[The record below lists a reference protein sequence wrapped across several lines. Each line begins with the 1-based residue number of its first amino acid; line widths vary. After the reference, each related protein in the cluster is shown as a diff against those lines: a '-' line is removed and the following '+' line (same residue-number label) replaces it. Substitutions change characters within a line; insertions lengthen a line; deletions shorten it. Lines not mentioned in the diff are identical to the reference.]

1 MMMPVL
7 ERERLLVVNDPG
19 DLAKFVR
26 GRYPQFDVNVTQSSL
41 AAIASL
47 AQGQARG
54 VLLCLDATTR
64 KLDHAIAGLRKAAGD
79 EVRLVLCCQPS
90 GEPVA
95 RQAVSAGADDYVIY
109 PPQGNELD
117 EALALPTPA
126 ALEPEAPTTPVMPS
140 WEELTALSGIL
151 AGLGAGRKSTLDKMC
166 QLIAESLRAEHV
178 RIVTDIEAGHVGD
191 REIEPTLTENIS
203 SGGRRLGR
211 ILVGPRHHHPFTPN
225 EAEKLRHYARLTAH
239 LLDTLERQEQW
250 QSLAMID
257 EVSQLPNRRCFVQQL
272 NALLRRAATE
282 RFRATV
288 LIFDL
293 DGFKYFNDT
302 YGHAAGDAIIRE
314 TGQLLRQCCRQHD
327 IVARY
332 AGDEFVVVF
341 WDAEEPRVLGSRH
354 PGNAI
359 AVLRRFKQI
368 LIEHEFKRLGPEAIG
383 CITVSGG
390 LANFPWDGKTP
401 EELIERADEAL
412 LQAKRDG
419 KNRIYLVGS
428 EGEPIDSV
436 SLDEDHLQE

>member
-1 MMMPVL
+1 MMLPVL

-19 DLAKFVR
+19 DLARFVR
-26 GRYPQFDVNVTQSSL
+26 GRYPQFDVSVAQGSL
-41 AAIASL
+41 AGIASL
-47 AQGQARG
+47 AQGRARG
-54 VLLCLDATTR
+54 VVLCLDATMR
-64 KLDHAIAGLRKAAGD
+64 KLDDAIAGLRKAAGD
-79 EVRLVLCCQPS
+79 DVRLVLCCPPS

-117 EALALPTPA
+117 DALALPTPGSI
-126 ALEPEAPTTPVMPS
+126 EPEAPAAAVVPS

-151 AGLGAGRKSTLDKMC
+151 AGLGAGRKSTLDKIGR
-166 QLIAESLRAEHV
+166 LIAQSLRTEHV
-178 RIVTDIEAGHVGD
+178 RIITDSEEGHVGD
-191 REIEPTLTENIS
+191 RNIEPTLTETLS
-203 SGGRRLGR
+203 SGGRTLGK
-211 ILVGPRHHHPFTPN
+211 ILVGPRHHQPFTPN

-239 LLDTLERQEQW
+239 LLDTIERQEQW
-250 QSLAMID
+250 QSLAMLD
-257 EVSQLPNRRCFVQQL
+257 ETSQLPNRRCLMQQL
-272 NALLRRAATE
+272 EALLRRAATE

-293 DGFKYFNDT
+293 DGFKHFNDT
-302 YGHAAGDAIIRE
+302 YGHAAGDTIIRE
-314 TGQLLRQCCRQHD
+314 TSHLLRQSCRQHD

-341 WDAEEPRVLGSRH
+341 WDAEEPRVLGSKH

-368 LIEHEFKRLGPEAIG
+368 LTQHEFKGLGPEAVG
-383 CITVSGG
+383 CITISGG

-401 EELIERADEAL
+401 EELIERADMAL

-428 EGEPIDSV
+428 EGEPIDNETV
-436 SLDEDHLQE
+436 DEHEPQE